1 MHFSKSKVD
10 SLDLSQIASSF
21 ISVNYRRLMYFA
33 HVCLLVYIYINTVL
47 VYIPTYC
54 INCLNVLPSVGD
66 GTTLPLGDIALI
78 SRAFG
83 RLIPP
88 FERDSLLVL
97 AQDLAK
103 EDKVA
108 FTENNSQNLPKKWTN
123 PGFSASTEKVSGK
136 EGEIAKFSTDQ
147 VPV

>member
-21 ISVNYRRLMYFA
+21 ISVNYKRLMYFA
-33 HVCLLVYIYINTVL
+33 HVCLLVHIYINTVL

-97 AQDLAK
+97 VQDLAK

-108 FTENNSQNLPKKWTN
+108 FNREQCTK
-123 PGFSASTEKVSGK
+123 SAK
-136 EGEIAKFSTDQ
+136 EVD
-147 VPV
+147 